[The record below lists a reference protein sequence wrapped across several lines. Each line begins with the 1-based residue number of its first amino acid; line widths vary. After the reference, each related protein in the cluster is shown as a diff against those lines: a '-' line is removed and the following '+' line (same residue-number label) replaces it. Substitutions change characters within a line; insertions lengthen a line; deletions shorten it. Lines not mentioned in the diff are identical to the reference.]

1 MPKKSTKSKS
11 KRMTLKQKYK
21 ILKKVR
27 EHHRKARKAE
37 KKNPKTAAQKKRALI
52 KKDPGLPAQWPYK
65 DELVKEFQFLRAKAL
80 AEEKQKKDE
89 RRLSRQAA
97 DAAAMDADGGDAGQ
111 IRALAAL
118 ANRKEADFETRK
130 RARLTQEFTSDAD
143 NSRKAFYK
151 EFRRVVELSDVIIQV
166 LDARDPLACRCP
178 DVERYI
184 RSTNPNKKIILLL
197 NKMDLVPR
205 EVGERWLKY
214 FREELPTVAF
224 KCSTQQQSGGLGQRR
239 LPKAGG
245 GKVGGGG
252 SLAGGSSVAGGSDD
266 NSFGASATCLGADT
280 LLQLLKNYTRNLGIK
295 TAITVGVVGLP
306 NVGKSSLINSL
317 KRQRVAQV
325 GNTPGVTKSV
335 QEVVLDKHIK
345 LLDSPGVVFADADS
359 DAAAALRNAIKVE
372 RLADPISPVGEI
384 LKRVPAKQLMVLY
397 KISTFSTP
405 DEFLQLVSLAR
416 GKLRRGGTP
425 DAAAAARIVLQ
436 DWNDGRIPYYT
447 LPPERPKTG
456 LEEAVIVSSYAQEF
470 NADEVFA
477 NERSAVI
484 AHLPTAAEEADRDGG
499 RAFFEA
505 PSVGAAKADLAAMEE
520 DEEEQ
525 EEGGPSGMDA
535 DDDEDGMLAA
545 AAAAL
550 RRREA
555 AKASGAA
562 GQAAALY
569 DEEGQFNPHAA
580 RSERKKL
587 KKARLSG
594 EEAPA
599 PAPPGAKKEDAKG
612 GKKKP
617 HAYGGDSDDADGD
630 FDFDAMNKEEAE
642 AMAAEG
648 SGSEDDDDDDDE
660 GEGEGE
666 SGDEDEEEGSEDEDG
681 MDDE

>member
-37 KKNPKTAAQKKRALI
+37 KKNPKTAAQKKRSLI

-97 DAAAMDADGGDAGQ
+97 DVAAMDADGGDAGQ
-111 IRALAAL
+111 ISALAAL

-214 FREELPTVAF
+214 FREELPAVAF
-224 KCSTQQQSGGLGQRR
+224 KCSTQQQAGGLGQRR
-239 LPKAGG
+239 MPRGAGKGGAPGG
-245 GKVGGGG
+245 GSLGGGG
-252 SLAGGSSVAGGSDD
+252 SVAGSADD

-345 LLDSPGVVFADADS
+345 LLDSPGVVFADAES

-372 RLADPISPVGEI
+372 RLSDPISPVSEI

-397 KISTFSTP
+397 KISSFSAP
-405 DEFLQLVSLAR
+405 EEFLQLVSLAR

-447 LPPERPKTG
+447 LPPERPKSG

-484 AHLPTAAEEADRDGG
+484 AHLPSAAEEADRDGG

-520 DEEEQ
+520 DDEEE
-525 EEGGPSGMDA
+525 EGPAGMDA

-562 GQAAALY
+562 GQAATLY

-580 RSERKKL
+580 RTERKKL

-599 PAPPGAKKEDAKG
+599 PAPPGAKADGKG

-617 HAYGGDSDDADGD
+617 HAYGGDSDDEEGD
-630 FDFDAMNKEEAE
+630 FDFDAMNQAEAA
-642 AMAAEG
+642 AMAADG
-648 SGSEDDDDDDDE
+648 SGSEE
-660 GEGEGE
+660 EESGSEEEGEGE
-666 SGDEDEEEGSEDEDG
+666 SGDDEEEEDG